1 MRRSRR
7 GTLPRDRAGDR
18 IHPLF
23 QNADAGIQPV
33 AVAVQRVDG
42 GGQTPRFALA
52 FPGDGLNLLRL
63 SRQIGGGDLVAP
75 RSDRRLVGVE
85 GDGDGGDRTNRPRPE
100 PPERAPVE
108 FIFLG
113 QESRQ
118 HAAGIL
124 CVEAISQIVGI
135 LCH

>member
-7 GTLPRDRAGDR
+7 GTLPRDRTGDR
-18 IHPLF
+18 IHALF

-33 AVAVQRVDG
+33 TVAVQRVDG

-52 FPGDGLNLLRL
+52 FLGDGLNLLRL

-75 RSDRRLVGVE
+75 PSDRRLVGVE
-85 GDGDGGDRTNRPRPE
+85 CDGDGGDRTNRPRPE

-108 FIFLG
+108 FILLG

-118 HAAGIL
+118 QAAGIL
-124 CVEAISQIVGI
+124 GLKAISQIVGI